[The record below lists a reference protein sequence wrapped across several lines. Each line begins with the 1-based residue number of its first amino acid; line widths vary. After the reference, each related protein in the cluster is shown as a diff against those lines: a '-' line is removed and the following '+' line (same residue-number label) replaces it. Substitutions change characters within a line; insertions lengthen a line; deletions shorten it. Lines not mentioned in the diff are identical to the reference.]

1 MTDLLK
7 SLKEK
12 KADLEKKFQQLQQTK
27 VTVNKQLR
35 TAKDQL
41 RQIFAEEARVQGA
54 YKQLEE
60 IEKEQTPDTQKAK
73 GDEGKKVN

>member
-12 KADLEKKFQQLQQTK
+12 KADLEKKFQEVQQAK
-27 VTVNKQLR
+27 ANINKQLR

-41 RQIFAEEARVQGA
+41 RAIFTEEARLQGA

-60 IEKEQTPDTQKAK
+60 LEKEQAPKVEPKKGEEKA
-73 GDEGKKVN
+73 VN